1 MIDYNKYELMKE
13 CLQETFDVYKE
24 TLDVSDYVPKNHLE
38 KTFNWIFKN
47 MKKKQRKIDKEDRKY
62 QRRLK
67 RLIKCGKIIDTTSE
81 ESVLD
86 DFKLLEESE
95 NETEEKKVVADGQSS
110 TVTSIENVKPE
121 ETATP
126 GEDTMPTENVALG
139 ENVTPGENV
148 NGGDCNVK

>member
-67 RLIKCGKIIDTTSE
+67 RLIKCGRIIDTTSE
-81 ESVLD
+81 ESVLE
-86 DFKLLEESE
+86 DFKLDESG
-95 NETEEKKVVADGQSS
+95 NEMEEKKVVSDGQPS
-110 TVTSIENVKPE
+110 TVAPADNIKPE
-121 ETATP
+121 ETA
-126 GEDTMPTENVALG
+126 
-139 ENVTPGENV
+139 TPGENV